1 MEEILNNIKQTRC
14 EVSKLQ
20 RKIIIKRAHKPIGI
34 ARRKNRLG
42 WSKRDGDKIQHVKK
56 NHNRN
61 NNSSISN
68 GQEREAGTMKRTHK
82 LKCKLQ

>member
-34 ARRKNRLG
+34 A
-42 WSKRDGDKIQHVKK
+42 
-56 NHNRN
+56 NRN